1 MTAGSDS
8 SLSIRMGPPISEKAP
23 FPGAFFSALDKM
35 FQEQVMKL
43 AMIVR
48 GIHPA
53 RLTNCAGIWRHGIT
67 WDAWSGIESG

>member
-23 FPGAFFSALDKM
+23 FAGAFFSALDKM

-43 AMIVR
+43 AMI
-48 GIHPA
+48 A
-53 RLTNCAGIWRHGIT
+53 AGYTPGEA
-67 WDAWSGIESG
+67 D